1 MALKPSSP
9 PPADAP
15 RGTARRGRPVL
26 FLAGAAVILGLRLW
40 LAVAAPR
47 LYEFDRYWVPI
58 AKAQVEGRNLWTET
72 DYHFFPPWAWLLGG
86 FEALARR
93 GADFAA
99 VQRVFLTLVD
109 AAIAALLY
117 RLSPRVP
124 GAVSPPTAALSYLAN
139 PVSVFVVSIQG
150 QFDGLALV
158 FLVAAVL
165 VSARRDDGETVPG
178 ILLGLS
184 IAAKQVTLFH
194 PLLWLTGRGPLPPPR
209 RRSPLASLRG
219 RGAASVAIAYALP
232 IATLLPY
239 AGSAREIARS
249 LLVYYSVPR
258 SYGLSELVLWDSR
271 LGPVVSVLGAA
282 AALAAILWLR
292 GRERARACLFLFLV
306 LLFFAPG
313 LGSQYLLW
321 PLPFGALLGGAAY
334 AAFTA
339 ASTLWIV
346 GSFYGLPGSG
356 QWMGQL
362 IWLSVGAWMFMESR
376 ALSPRTVRRAA

>member
-1 MALKPSSP
+1 MALTSTSPSP
-9 PPADAP
+9 PDAP
-15 RGTARRGRPVL
+15 RGPASRRRAVL

-40 LAVAAPR
+40 LAVRTPR
-47 LYEFDRYWVPI
+47 LYEFDQFWVPI
-58 AKAQVEGRNLWTET
+58 AKAQAEGRNLWTET

-109 AAIAALLY
+109 AGIAALLH
-117 RLSPRVP
+117 RLSPRIP
-124 GAVSPPTAALSYLAN
+124 GALSPRTAALSYLAN

-150 QFDGLALV
+150 QFDGLALA

-165 VSARRDDGETVPG
+165 VSVRRNGSETVPAG

-194 PLLWLTGRGPLPPPR
+194 PLLWLRGR
-209 RRSPLASLRG
+209 

-239 AGSAREIARS
+239 AGSAREIAKS

-271 LGPVVSVLGAA
+271 LGPFVSVLGGA

-292 GRERARACLFLFLV
+292 GRERTRACLFLFLV

-334 AAFTA
+334 VVFTA

-362 IWLSVGAWMFMESR
+362 VWLSVGAWMFMESR
-376 ALSPRTVRRAA
+376 ALSSRTVRRLA